1 MKRKNNECD
10 DQMLVYMTTLWVTIM
25 IGLSIIFALIGNHST
40 DQARQ
45 HANTK
50 QEVAELRILTERMAK
65 QLESAMYAETY
76 ACSMQVPESGIVD
89 CFRVVKVYG

>member
-1 MKRKNNECD
+1 MKHKNDECD
-10 DQMLVYMTTLWVTIM
+10 DQMLGHITTLWITTM
-25 IGLSIIFALIGNHST
+25 IGLSIIFALIGNYST

-45 HANTK
+45 HANTR

-89 CFRVVKVYG
+89 CFRVVKVHG